1 MLITSKPMLLLQ
13 KQFFIEKI
21 LYHNIKKIY
30 SDFMLNFSTH
40 ISLLTTRN
48 YLNTSWNASNDAPIY
63 ICVKIC

>member
-1 MLITSKPMLLLQ
+1 
-13 KQFFIEKI
+13 
-21 LYHNIKKIY
+21 
-30 SDFMLNFSTH
+30 MLNFSTH